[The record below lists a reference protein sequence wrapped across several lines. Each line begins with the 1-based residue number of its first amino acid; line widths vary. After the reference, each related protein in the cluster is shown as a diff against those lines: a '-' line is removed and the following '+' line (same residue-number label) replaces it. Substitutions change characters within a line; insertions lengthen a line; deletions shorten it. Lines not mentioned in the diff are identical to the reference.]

1 MSKKDK
7 IEKYEELLHKIQMCA
22 EVTMDNEK
30 LKRLISNIC
39 DWSYA
44 HRAGDGVLSQ
54 KQIKK
59 NVELKFN
66 KLTEC

>member
-7 IEKYEELLHKIQMCA
+7 IQKYEELLHKIQMCA

-44 HRAGDGVLSQ
+44 HRAGDGVLSER
-54 KQIKK
+54 QIKK

>member
-44 HRAGDGVLSQ
+44 HRAGDGVLSER
-54 KQIKK
+54 QIKK

>member
-1 MSKKDK
+1 MTKKEK
-7 IEKYEELLHKIQMCA
+7 IQKYEELLHKIQMCA

-39 DWSYA
+39 RWSYA
-44 HRAGDGVLSQ
+44 HRAGDGMLTER
-54 KQIKK
+54 QIKK
-59 NVELKFN
+59 NIKEKFN

>member
-1 MSKKDK
+1 MTKKEK
-7 IEKYEELLHKIQMCA
+7 IQKYEELLHKIQMCA

-39 DWSYA
+39 GWSYA
-44 HRAGDGVLSQ
+44 HRAGDGMLTER
-54 KQIKK
+54 QIKK
-59 NVELKFN
+59 NIKEKFN

>member
-1 MSKKDK
+1 MTKKEK
-7 IEKYEELLHKIQMCA
+7 IQKYEELLHKIQMCA

-44 HRAGDGVLSQ
+44 HRAGDGVLSER
-54 KQIKK
+54 QIKK

>member
-1 MSKKDK
+1 MSKKEK
-7 IEKYEELLHKIQMCA
+7 IQKYEELLHKIQMCA

-44 HRAGDGVLSQ
+44 HRAGDGVLTQ

>member
-7 IEKYEELLHKIQMCA
+7 IQKYEELLHKIQMCA

-39 DWSYA
+39 RWSYA
-44 HRAGDGVLSQ
+44 HRAGNGVLTER
-54 KQIKK
+54 QIKK
-59 NVELKFN
+59 NIKEKFN